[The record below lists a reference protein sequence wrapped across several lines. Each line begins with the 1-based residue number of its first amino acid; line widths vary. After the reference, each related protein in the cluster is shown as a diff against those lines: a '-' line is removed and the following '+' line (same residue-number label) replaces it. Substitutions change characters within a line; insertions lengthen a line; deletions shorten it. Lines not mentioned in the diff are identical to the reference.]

1 MRKARIWVAHGNKVL
16 RCAPQQLREVTP
28 EQEAA
33 LRYVP
38 VEVLAKKGKYVLLG
52 AQTFTDISGKGLPE
66 DRDREQPIGEPLP
79 KRQRRQEEP
88 QSSSDAEDITDLQ
101 QEEEEVTP
109 PVLMENEGEVNEE
122 STAADLDTGS
132 IPSADG
138 TGAETQ
144 PAGAQAVN
152 ASSLTTSTATSG
164 REYGP
169 LRERRN
175 VQHETTALDPQNCWT
190 WEIGDRM
197 LELVISMKCT

>member
-1 MRKARIWVAHGNKVL
+1 MGKLFVRW
-16 RCAPQQLREVTP
+16 APQQLREVTP

-38 VEVLAKKGKYVLLG
+38 VEVLAKKGKYVLRG

-66 DRDREQPIGEPLP
+66 DRDREQPIGESLP
-79 KRQRRQEEP
+79 KRQRRQEKP
-88 QSSSDAEDITDLQ
+88 QSSSDAEDIIDLQ

-132 IPSADG
+132 LPSADG

-144 PAGAQAVN
+144 PAGAEAMN
-152 ASSLTTSTATSG
+152 ASPLTTSTVTSG
-164 REYGP
+164 REYDHCEKGQMFNMKQ
-169 LRERRN
+169 LRS
-175 VQHETTALDPQNCWT
+175 QTL
-190 WEIGDRM
+190 
-197 LELVISMKCT
+197 